1 MRVILIPR
9 DSVPA
14 VKGLHGCKIKDV
26 ESKSK
31 SSIDVE
37 KLSEEPLVKISISG
51 GDEKLAEDLI
61 VLSAKHY
68 ISSQL
73 PLPTD
78 PVCVDEKT
86 VASYDLHCFYFEMFS
101 MAA

>member
-1 MRVILIPR
+1 M
-9 DSVPA
+9 PA

-37 KLSEEPLVKISISG
+37 KVPEGPLVKVSING

-73 PLPTD
+73 PLPTEI
-78 PVCVDEKT
+78 VRVDEET

-101 MAA
+101 QAA